1 MVLLFPDTPYISKI
15 SNHPPHI
22 LDKID
27 GTVSPSSFIP
37 FCSFA
42 GDWNVTGV
50 YTDMF
55 TVPVCNIFEETM
67 LDGQLCYQADLDR
80 FRNMVDKK
88 KIATEGF
95 VFLLDYNENRMLEN
109 GDSFLLQKNEKE
121 AMIYV
126 QTIGENNKL
135 CKPQTLRKGSRLFWR
150 FLNNL
155 SFFIIFSGFAKIDIP
170 FSFYRAP
177 ATLWKG
183 RLCSY

>member
-1 MVLLFPDTPYISKI
+1 M
-15 SNHPPHI
+15 
-22 LDKID
+22 
-27 GTVSPSSFIP
+27 
-37 FCSFA
+37 
-42 GDWNVTGV
+42 TGV

-95 VFLLDYNENRMLEN
+95 VFLLDYNENRMLNEGYDKDN
-109 GDSFLLQKNEKE
+109 GEDSFRNNEKE

-135 CKPQTLRKGSRLFWR
+135 SKPQTLRKTPL
-150 FLNNL
+150 LL
-155 SFFIIFSGFAKIDIP
+155 
-170 FSFYRAP
+170 
-177 ATLWKG
+177 
-183 RLCSY
+183 

>member
-1 MVLLFPDTPYISKI
+1 M
-15 SNHPPHI
+15 
-22 LDKID
+22 
-27 GTVSPSSFIP
+27 
-37 FCSFA
+37 
-42 GDWNVTGV
+42 TGV

-95 VFLLDYNENRMLEN
+95 VFLLDYNENRMVDN
-109 GDSFLLQKNEKE
+109 GEHSFLLQKNDKE

-135 CKPQTLRKGSRLFWR
+135 CKPQTIRKAPRLFWT
-150 FLNNL
+150 
-155 SFFIIFSGFAKIDIP
+155 FF
-170 FSFYRAP
+170 
-177 ATLWKG
+177 
-183 RLCSY
+183 

>member
-1 MVLLFPDTPYISKI
+1 M
-15 SNHPPHI
+15 
-22 LDKID
+22 
-27 GTVSPSSFIP
+27 
-37 FCSFA
+37 
-42 GDWNVTGV
+42 TGV

-95 VFLLDYNENRMLEN
+95 VFLLDYNENRMLNEGYDKDN
-109 GDSFLLQKNEKE
+109 GEDSFRNNEKE

-135 CKPQTLRKGSRLFWR
+135 SKPQTLQKAPQLLWKF
-150 FLNNL
+150 FFNN
-155 SFFIIFSGFAKIDIP
+155 
-170 FSFYRAP
+170 FSFNIFRI
-177 ATLWKG
+177 
-183 RLCSY
+183 C